1 MKYTRVY
8 TIIVSVKN
16 KQAQES
22 EVQSM
27 KNLVVKL
34 HEVVEDRVMV
44 SENAGWQKLMIAIE
58 TVAEKL
64 GIECE
69 TFMMI

>member
-1 MKYTRVY
+1 
-8 TIIVSVKN
+8 
-16 KQAQES
+16 
-22 EVQSM
+22 M
-27 KNLVVKL
+27 KNLVVRL

-64 GIECE
+64 GIDCE

>member
-1 MKYTRVY
+1 
-8 TIIVSVKN
+8 
-16 KQAQES
+16 
-22 EVQSM
+22 M

-58 TVAEKL
+58 IVAEFA
-64 GIECE
+64 GISSEE
-69 TFMMI
+69 FMMI